1 MAVDFWNA
9 VAASFAESFVAPFE
23 SADDF
28 LHLGGWVLKWIVLA
42 ALVMWTLILERYW
55 YLWRVHRLELN
66 RRLAQWAA
74 RPERSSWIARRIR
87 EQLISELKIG
97 LSAPL
102 PLIRVMVPLAPLLG
116 LLGTVTGMLEV
127 FDAMTAAG
135 QADVRAMAYGV
146 SHAMIATLAGLVV
159 SLFGL
164 FFSVQLGARV
174 RAASERLP
182 DLLLPE

>member
-1 MAVDFWNA
+1 MSASFGDA
-9 VAASFAESFVAPFE
+9 VAAGFSAPFE
-23 SADDF
+23 SVGDF
-28 LHLGGWVLKWIVLA
+28 FHLGGWVLKWILLA
-42 ALVMWTLILERYW
+42 ALVMFTLILERYW
-55 YLWRVHRLELN
+55 YFGRIHPPEMR

-74 RPERSSWIARRIR
+74 RAERRSWYAHRIR

-97 LSAPL
+97 MSATL

-135 QADVRAMAYGV
+135 QSDVRAMAYGV
-146 SHAMIATLAGLVV
+146 SHAMISTLAGLVV
-159 SLFGL
+159 SLLGL
-164 FFSVQLGARV
+164 FFSVQLSSRV
-174 RAASERLP
+174 QVESERLP

>member
-1 MAVDFWNA
+1 MHAEVFELLQ
-9 VAASFAESFVAPFE
+9 AALAAPFQSVE
-23 SADDF
+23 DF
-28 LHLGGWVLKWIVLA
+28 FRLGGWVLKWILLA
-42 ALVMWTLILERYW
+42 ALFMWTLILERYW
-55 YLWRVHRLELN
+55 YIARVHPQ
-66 RRLAQWAA
+66 RLAQRLEVWH
-74 RPERSSWIARRIR
+74 RRSERRSWFARRIR

-127 FDAMTAAG
+127 FDGMTAAG
-135 QADVRAMAYGV
+135 SSDVRAMAYGV

-159 SLFGL
+159 SLIGL
-164 FFSVQLGARV
+164 FFSVQLSARV
-174 RAASERLP
+174 RAESERLP